1 MTTDPS
7 HPTAIPDRPDS
18 VDAEV
23 VADREMEAI
32 RTSVAA
38 ELPEY
43 LADLERLVNIDCGS
57 YTPEGVNEVGH
68 WVAGFLTAL
77 GADVDIRPDP
87 DGRLGN
93 TVVGTFSGRLG
104 APRALLIGHM
114 DTVFDPGT
122 VAERPFRIDEGTA
135 YGPGVTDMKSGLLGG
150 LYALKAV
157 IETVGGLPFERLTF
171 VANPDEEIGS
181 PTSTPHIR
189 ALAADVDA
197 CLVLECARA
206 NGDIVSARKGII
218 DARVTVIGRA
228 AHAGVEPEK
237 GRNAILEA
245 ARIVE
250 DLHSFNGRWPG
261 VTVNVGVIRGG
272 TRPNVV
278 AERCELEVDVRAVDG
293 AALDAVEAALRE
305 TIAATVVPDV
315 TTELEIMAGWRPM
328 EKLERS
334 GRLVEHA
341 QAVAR
346 RLGFEVHDTSTG
358 GASDANTTSGM
369 GVPSLDGLGPIGG
382 NDHAP
387 AEYLDVDSIVP
398 RTAMVAGLL
407 LAIARDPEVLAWRA
421 DDPRFVAV

>member
-1 MTTDPS
+1 MT
-7 HPTAIPDRPDS
+7 PDS
-18 VDAEV
+18 THPPAIADAPDPTHGDV
-23 VADREMEAI
+23 VAEREIEAI
-32 RTSVAA
+32 RTTVAGDF
-38 ELPEY
+38 PDY

-57 YTPEGVNEVGH
+57 YTPEGVNEVGRF
-68 WVAGFLTAL
+68 VTGFLTEL

-87 DGRLGN
+87 DGRYGN
-93 TVVGTFSGRLG
+93 TIVGTFSGRVG

-122 VAERPFRIDEGTA
+122 VAERPFRVVEGIA
-135 YGPGVTDMKSGLLGG
+135 HGPGVTDMKSGLLAG
-150 LYALKAV
+150 LYAVKAV
-157 IETVGGLPFERLTF
+157 IETVGGLPFERLIF

-218 DARVTVIGRA
+218 DVRIVVHGRA

-245 ARIVE
+245 ARIVR
-250 DLHSFNGRWPG
+250 DLHALNVRWPG
-261 VTVNVGVIRGG
+261 VTVNVGVIHGG

-278 AERCELEVDVRAVDG
+278 PERCELEVDVRAIDG
-293 AALDAVEAALRE
+293 PALDAVEAALRE
-305 TIAATVVPDV
+305 VVSTTEIADV
-315 TTELEIMAGWRPM
+315 TTELQVMAAWRPM
-328 EKLERS
+328 EKLARS

-346 RLGFEVHDTSTG
+346 RLGFEVHDTATG

-382 NDHAP
+382 NDHSP
-387 AEYLDVDSIVP
+387 AEYLEIDSVVP
-398 RTAMVAGLL
+398 RTTLVAGLL
-407 LAIARDPEVLAWRA
+407 LAIARDPDVLAWRA
-421 DDPRFVAV
+421 DDPRVAGA